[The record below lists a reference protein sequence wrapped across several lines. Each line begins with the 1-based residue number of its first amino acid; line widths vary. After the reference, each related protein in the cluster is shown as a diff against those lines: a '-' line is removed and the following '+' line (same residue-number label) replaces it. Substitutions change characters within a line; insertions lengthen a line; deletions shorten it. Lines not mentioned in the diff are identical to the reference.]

1 MHGTNLYFDA
11 LLLACCGY
19 AWWKGAAPE
28 RIAATAVFVGVLLTR
43 LAYAPW
49 SRAWSSVETGVF
61 AVDLL
66 VLVTMVALA
75 LMAERFWILWL
86 TAFHLIGTTG
96 HLVKLADPSLIRWG
110 YAFVIAAPAY
120 PICLVIAFGTWKH
133 QQRLARFGADRSW
146 SIFSVPSGPKPVIG
160 RTA

>member
-1 MHGTNLYFDA
+1 MHGTNLYFDT

-19 AWWKGAAPE
+19 AWWRGAPPE
-28 RIAATAVFVGVLLTR
+28 RIAASAFFIGVALTR

-61 AVDLL
+61 TVDLL
-66 VLVTMVALA
+66 LLLTLIALA
-75 LMAERFWILWL
+75 LVAERFWILWL

-110 YAFVIAAPAY
+110 YAFVIAAPGY
-120 PICLVIAFGTWKH
+120 PMCLLIALGTWRH
-133 QQRLARFGADRSW
+133 RQRLIRIGADRSW
-146 SIFSVPSGPKPVIG
+146 SSFSVPSGHKRVAG
-160 RTA
+160 RTT